1 MVADIKNEIFSV
13 EIDVN
18 LIPCVYNV

>member
-1 MVADIKNEIFSV
+1 V

-18 LIPCVYNV
+18 LIPCLRI